1 MCDLPLTRRAR
12 WATPITLVLAC
23 LLLND
28 AADAQTTEQKAGR
41 PSDDA
46 AIRATA
52 DAFRKAFDRGDAKA
66 IASSWAE
73 NGTLADDRGQTF
85 KGRKAIEH
93 QYAAFFKEHR
103 GAKLEIAIQS
113 VEFPAPNVAIEDG
126 LARAVDKD
134 GDSPTASRYTAVH
147 VLHDGTWL
155 MASVRESNIE
165 IPSNY
170 GRLQQLQ
177 WLVGNWETGSE
188 GTTVRTTIRWIANR
202 SFLQSEY
209 SVRQNGLTTSS
220 GVQIIGWDPQADRV
234 RSWSFDSLG
243 GHGTS
248 LWTPAAEGWR
258 IESRGVLAD
267 GTPTSSQDFLV
278 RVPKEDNV
286 FGWRSVQRKIGN
298 TTLPDLRE
306 VVLDR
311 LPEKKQK

>member
-1 MCDLPLTRRAR
+1 MSNAFSRPVTIRLPLVAVP
-12 WATPITLVLAC
+12 AVLVFALSAQ
-23 LLLND
+23 
-28 AADAQTTEQKAGR
+28 AAEKNTANA
-41 PSDDA
+41 SDET
-46 AIRATA
+46 AIRGTA
-52 DAFRKAFDRGDAKA
+52 DAFSKAFDRADAKA
-66 IASSWAE
+66 LAALWTE
-73 NGTLADDRGQTF
+73 NGSLADDRGQVL
-85 KGRKAIEH
+85 KGRQAIED
-93 QYAAFFKEHR
+93 QYATLFKEHP
-103 GAKLEIAIQS
+103 GAKMEIMIQS
-113 VEFPAPNVAIEDG
+113 IEFPAPSVAVEDG
-126 LARAVDKD
+126 LARAVDKN
-134 GDSPTASRYTAVH
+134 GASPAASRYTAVH
-147 VLHDGTWL
+147 VLHDGKWL
-155 MASVRESNIE
+155 MASVRESNSE
-165 IPSNY
+165 ISSNY

-177 WLVGNWETGSE
+177 WLVGNWETKSE
-188 GTTVRTTIRWIANR
+188 GATVHTCIRWIANR
-202 SFLQSEY
+202 SFLQREY